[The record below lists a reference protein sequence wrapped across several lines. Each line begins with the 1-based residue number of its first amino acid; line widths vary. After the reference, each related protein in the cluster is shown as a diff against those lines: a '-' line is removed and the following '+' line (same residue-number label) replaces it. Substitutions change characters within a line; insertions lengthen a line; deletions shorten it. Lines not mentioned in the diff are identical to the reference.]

1 MNDIRTKVAYLH
13 GLAEGMDLEATS
25 PEGRVLTSILDVMAD
40 IAEQITDVQEAQDE
54 LAEYIEDVD
63 YDLGLLEE
71 AVYGDED
78 DDEDDEEYLVPSSA
92 VTEEEDGV
100 VMITCPSCGETLAA
114 GQGEGKVT
122 LEVTCPV
129 CGASMRDY
137 PEPDKDR
144 AERE

>member
-25 PEGRVLTSILDVMAD
+25 PEGRVLTSILDVMSD

-71 AVYGDED
+71 TVYGED

-114 GQGEGKVT
+114 GQGEGTVA
-122 LEVTCPV
+122 LDVTCPV
-129 CGASMRDY
+129 CGATMRDY
-137 PEPDKDR
+137 PDPENDAVQRK
-144 AERE
+144 